1 MPNNYLSVLYKHIIQ
16 VENKNVGLKVCVCVC
31 VAQTYHCPPPQSK
44 KGGHIP
50 PCPPPPRFLRQC
62 NINCFYLLLY
72 QVLLD
77 IPCYDADAGG
87 NGECE
92 VRLSGDEDA
101 DARFKIEGTELIAMA
116 DTIHYDP
123 ANNPIAVKV
132 LAVDKPPKGN
142 IARHGHT
149 TVFVTVSLVV
159 VLFVVVV
166 VVVFVLFLCVLFLC
180 CCFFCVF
187 FFLCFFFFF
196 CGFCWVFFFGG
207 GGGCGLGVVSLI
219 Y

>member
-1 MPNNYLSVLYKHIIQ
+1 M
-16 VENKNVGLKVCVCVC
+16 
-31 VAQTYHCPPPQSK
+31 
-44 KGGHIP
+44 
-50 PCPPPPRFLRQC
+50 
-62 NINCFYLLLY
+62 LLY

-116 DTIHYDP
+116 DKIHYDP

-142 IARHGHT
+142 IVRHGHT

-159 VLFVVVV
+159 VLV
-166 VVVFVLFLCVLFLC
+166 VVVFL
-180 CCFFCVF
+180 F
-187 FFLCFFFFF
+187 FFVGFFFFF
-196 CGFCWVFFFGG
+196 FFFVVFVGFFFWWWWF
-207 GGGCGLGVVSLI
+207 GGCFIDFLFIDLLI